1 MLKVNWEK
9 RWEEKFDERQ
19 RLLREDDTIEYWN
32 KRSEDYSDSR
42 RTNNY
47 EYGRKVLNTL
57 IRYEVLHSDSEVL
70 EIGPGPGTFII
81 PFSKEIK
88 KITAVEPSNGM
99 TKKVQE
105 NAEEEGIENYEVIHK
120 RWQEVNVTKS
130 VQGYN
135 LAICSIVLWM
145 FKDVFHQ
152 IERMEQSSKEYCCIV
167 TGTGNWDGENE
178 KLWQKVMVNAKKPD
192 YGEYPL
198 IYNILYNNERSPNV
212 KIIDYT
218 SERSVKNMVAM
229 KTAFFDRYIEIT
241 PEIEKIIE
249 EHVLKGS
256 HRGKCRKEAKA
267 AVIWWKV
274 HDKKDKL

>member
-1 MLKVNWEK
+1 MLKVDWEK
-9 RWEEKFDERQ
+9 RWEEKFEERQ
-19 RLLREDDTIEYWN
+19 RLLREDDTIEYWS

-47 EYGRKVLNTL
+47 EYGHKVLSTL
-57 IRYEVLHSDSEVL
+57 MRYEVLRSDSEVL

-81 PFSKEIK
+81 PFAKKIK
-88 KITAVEPSNGM
+88 KITAVEPAKGM
-99 TKKVQE
+99 IKKIQE
-105 NAEEEGIENYEVIHK
+105 NAKEERIENYEVIHK
-120 RWQEVNVTKS
+120 IWQGIDIAKIKRM
-130 VQGYN
+130 YN
-135 LAICSIVLWM
+135 LTICSIVLWM

-167 TGTGNWDGENE
+167 TGTGNWDEEDE
-178 KLWQKVMVNAKKPD
+178 KLWQKVMGNAKKPD
-192 YGEYPL
+192 YGEYLL

-212 KIIDYT
+212 KIIGYT

-229 KTAFFDRYIEIT
+229 KTAFFDRYIELT
-241 PEIEKIIE
+241 PEIKKVIE

-256 HRGKCRKEAKA
+256 YGGKCRKEAKA